1 MYIYSF
7 IMIYLKKKYILL
19 LLLFIFIIGLLSFS
33 KIYIDNL
40 KTDIT
45 NIEKQHITEKFKLLS
60 LWEGNTLNNN
70 KFLETRVSF
79 EENLKIN
86 DQDFIFKKILL
97 PVPNY
102 YSWGQ
107 KAVGYIEEYLDNY
120 LYVSG
125 DGNIYIFK
133 KNDLLLNNLSLNKST
148 ADYSIKLFKIKSN
161 LPQFTSRLI
170 KTKNKNSV
178 KDILVSHNAIYISH
192 VNEKSKRCY
201 NVEIIKGNLNLEK
214 IEFSNFFSYDECL
227 TDINT
232 HALGGNLSDYKNN
245 KILFTIGDGLFKG
258 KAQDTKSKFGK
269 IISINKDTKK
279 YEVFS
284 FGHRNPQGLFY
295 DQENNLIL
303 STEHGPMGGDEINII
318 KNNGKINNYGWPIA
332 SYGEHYPYTIKTQK
346 NKGTY
351 EQFIKDFPLKKNHEE
366 LGFIEP
372 LKYFTPSIG
381 ISEIVKIP
389 EINETALKEFYLVGS
404 MGRWGYD
411 GQKSIYYFKIES
423 NRISKLNHTILGE
436 RIRDLL
442 FSKDQNL
449 IITILENTPSIGII
463 LLER

>member
-1 MYIYSF
+1 
-7 IMIYLKKKYILL
+7 MIYLKKKYILL
-19 LLLFIFIIGLLSFS
+19 LLLCIFIIGLLSFS

-40 KTDIT
+40 KTDIK
-45 NIEKQHITEKFKLLS
+45 NVEKQHIIEKLKLLS
-60 LWEGNTLNNN
+60 LWEGNTLNND
-70 KFLETRVSF
+70 KFFETRVTF

-133 KNDLLLNNLSLNKST
+133 KNDLLLNNLSLNKLA

-178 KDILVSHNAIYISH
+178 KDILVSQNAIYISH

-245 KILFTIGDGLFKG
+245 EILFTIGDGLFKG

-284 FGHRNPQGLFY
+284 LGHRNPQGLFY

-332 SYGEHYPYTIKTQK
+332 SYGEHYPYAIKTQK

-366 LGFIEP
+366 FGFIEP

-411 GQKSIYYFKIES
+411 GQKSIYYFKIEN